1 MNVVVESKD
10 LVRTLIIED
19 EGEKVKEIVEEIIRE
34 LTKNAEIKG
43 FRKGQAPKSLIKAR
57 YKDLIKEE
65 TAKQYIGKYLNEIL
79 EKENLKPVTQEISF
93 GEIEL
98 ENDEN
103 LKFKVEFEVAPEFEL
118 KDYENIEVETFKI
131 EVTEEDI
138 QKAIDSILERNIRY
152 EVADKA
158 VEIGDEVKIEYH
170 IVAEDGSEEKDIF
183 EAVIGAGMLR
193 KEIEDALIGKKA
205 GDEVKL
211 ENIPLYNPE
220 GKEIG
225 KANVNIKILEVRQK
239 VKPEFNDEF
248 VKSIGLGE
256 NVEEAKQK
264 IKESIEKELQAVR
277 KRNIED
283 QILEKLA
290 QDYDFPVPV
299 SLLEIETNALLN
311 RYASQLENYGIKP
324 NRDMIEAVKPN
335 MIASAERNVRIMFIL
350 NKIAEKEGLSVS
362 EEELNAKIEELAKL
376 YNAST
381 SDMKAYLQEK
391 GMIEGIKSDILRQ
404 KALDKVIEK
413 ANIKELSKEEYEAK
427 LKEKENQAE
436 EVSNG

>member
-19 EGEKVKEIVEEIIRE
+19 QGEKVKEIVEEIIRE

-98 ENDEN
+98 ENDEK

-118 KDYENIEVETFKI
+118 KDYENIEVETLKV

-138 QKAIDSILERNIRY
+138 QKEIDSILEENITY

-158 VEIGDEVKIEYH
+158 IEIGDEVEIEYH

-183 EAVIGAGMLR
+183 EAVIGEGTFR

-211 ENIPLYNPE
+211 ENVPLYNPE

-225 KANVNIKILEVRQK
+225 KATVNIKILEVRQK
-239 VKPEFNDEF
+239 VKPQFNDEF
-248 VKSIGLGE
+248 VKSIELGE
-256 NVEEAKQK
+256 NVEEARQK
-264 IKESIEKELQAVR
+264 IKEIIENALQIDR

-283 QILEKLA
+283 QILQKLA

-311 RYASQLENYGIKP
+311 RYISQLENYGIKP

-335 MIASAERNVRIMFIL
+335 MIASAERNVRIIFIL

-376 YNAST
+376 YNTST

>member
-10 LVRTLIIED
+10 LVRTLTIED
-19 EGEKVKEIVEEIIRE
+19 QGEKVKEIVEEIIRE

-43 FRKGQAPKSLIKAR
+43 FRKGQAPKSIVKAR

-98 ENDEN
+98 ENDEK

-118 KDYENIEVETFKI
+118 KDYENIEVETLKV

-138 QKAIDSILERNIRY
+138 QKEIDSILEENITY

-158 VEIGDEVKIEYH
+158 IEIGDEVEIEYH

-211 ENIPLYNPE
+211 ENVPLYNPE

-225 KANVNIKILEVRQK
+225 KATVNIKILEVRQE

-248 VKSIGLGE
+248 VKSIELGE
-256 NVEEAKQK
+256 NVEEARQK
-264 IKESIEKELQAVR
+264 IKEIIENALQIAR

-283 QILEKLA
+283 QILGKLA

-299 SLLEIETNALLN
+299 SLLEIEANALLN
-311 RYASQLENYGIKP
+311 RYESQLKNYGIKP

-335 MIASAERNVRIMFIL
+335 MIASAERNVKIMFIL

-376 YNAST
+376 YDVST